1 MSSSPRR
8 VLVVANRTS
17 STPALLG
24 EVRRRARAT
33 PHQFTLLVPDA
44 PDRAA
49 ADWTLESALPLLQRS
64 AGGPVEG
71 VAGGPEPFEAIQ
83 QAVRDAP
90 FDEII
95 ISTLP
100 KRASRWLRRDLPRR
114 VQALGLPVT
123 VITPEKDFIASYLPE
138 DIQNMPPGMA

>member
-1 MSSSPRR
+1 M
-8 VLVVANRTS
+8 
-17 STPALLG
+17 
-24 EVRRRARAT
+24 RARSA

-100 KRASRWLRRDLPRR
+100 RRSSRWLRRDLPSR
-114 VQALGLPVT
+114 VERLGMPVT
-123 VITPEKDFIASYLPE
+123 VITAEKNFIPSFLPHG
-138 DIQNMPPGMA
+138 DGGIGFGGGPGGPG

>member
-17 STPALLG
+17 STPALLE
-24 EVRRRARAT
+24 EVRMRARSA

-64 AGGPVEG
+64 AKPLALTT
-71 VAGGPEPFEAIQ
+71 AGKEYLEQLRPALALLAAMPLHRRSHGTAT
-83 QAVRDAP
+83 AP
-90 FDEII
+90 M
-95 ISTLP
+95 
-100 KRASRWLRRDLPRR
+100 RR
-114 VQALGLPVT
+114 
-123 VITPEKDFIASYLPE
+123 
-138 DIQNMPPGMA
+138 